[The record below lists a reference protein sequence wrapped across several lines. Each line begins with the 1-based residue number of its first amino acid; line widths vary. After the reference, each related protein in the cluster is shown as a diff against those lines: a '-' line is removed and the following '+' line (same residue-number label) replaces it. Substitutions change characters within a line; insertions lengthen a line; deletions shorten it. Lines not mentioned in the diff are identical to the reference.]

1 MSRELQSSSDTMQ
14 SRNAEFDRLR
24 RRSSARRSR
33 PFDASMG
40 KEWVALLRRR
50 DRRAARL
57 QGCQFSRAFVGDSL
71 PGESAVVPRRLEHR
85 GVVRG
90 SRFCLPGRRP
100 GRSGNSDRKKP
111 LSESSDADQTRPPS
125 HQARVAIEATKPHLR
140 AGRIGSCLSDCL
152 VSDLSFDRRSP
163 GQ

>member
-1 MSRELQSSSDTMQ
+1 MPVLEGFCRGFDPEARVQSSLDVQ
-14 SRNAEFDRLR
+14 
-24 RRSSARRSR
+24 SARG
-33 PFDASMG
+33 ASG
-40 KEWVALLRRR
+40 EVA
-50 DRRAARL
+50 
-57 QGCQFSRAFVGDSL
+57 C
-71 PGESAVVPRRLEHR
+71 
-85 GVVRG
+85 
-90 SRFCLPGRRP
+90 CLPGRRP

-152 VSDLSFDRRSP
+152 VSDLSFDRRWP